1 MAKFTQYKK
10 KDGKSYWMFDAYL
23 GKDPLTGKDRRTTKR
38 GFKTQKE
45 AKLGLAR
52 LELEISKNGLKQNS
66 NLTVEELTK
75 MWLDTYESTVK
86 KSSFSRTKIIV
97 DKHLMPK
104 FGKLNVQKVTTA
116 YCQEVVNEW
125 SKEMK
130 YQRYKLFV
138 NYLKKIFMLGVN
150 MSVIQNNPVLNVIV
164 PKQKESGDIEKKVKY
179 YTKTELE
186 IFLDVILEEKNEF
199 FRLRDYTLFR
209 LLAFSGCRIGE
220 ILALDWSDLDFKT
233 NEISITKTVTKGEE
247 YYISES
253 PKNSASRRKIIL
265 DDKTIVQLKRWK
277 LMQSKWLLTNGFNK
291 SNFIFTNDKNNFTIN
306 AAVTERYIIYR
317 DRAYLHNIGL
327 HGFRHTHASL
337 LFESGASMKEVQERL
352 GHANI
357 KTTMD
362 IYTHVTDSKKAETT
376 EKLINYVDF

>member
-52 LELEISKNGLKQNS
+52 LELEISRNGLQQNN
-66 NLTVEELTK
+66 NLTVDELTK
-75 MWLDTYESTVK
+75 MWLDTYETTVK

-150 MSVIQNNPVLNVIV
+150 MSVIHSNPVLNVIV

-233 NEISITKTVTKGEE
+233 NEISITKTVTKGEK

-277 LMQSKWLLTNGFNK
+277 LMQSKWLLTSGFNK

-362 IYTHVTDSKKAETT
+362 IYTHVTDSKKVETT
-376 EKLINYVDF
+376 EKLVNYVSF

>member
-52 LELEISKNGLKQNS
+52 LELEISKNGLKQNN
-66 NLTVEELTK
+66 NLTVDELTK
-75 MWLDTYESTVK
+75 MWLDTYETTVK

-150 MSVIQNNPVLNVIV
+150 MSVIHNNPVLNVIV

-186 IFLDVILEEKNEF
+186 IFLDVILEEENEF

-233 NEISITKTVTKGEE
+233 NEISITKTVTKGEK

-376 EKLINYVDF
+376 EKLVNYVNF

>member
-66 NLTVEELTK
+66 NLTVDELTK
-75 MWLDTYESTVK
+75 MWLDTYETTVK

-150 MSVIQNNPVLNVIV
+150 MSVIHNNPVLNVIV

-186 IFLDVILEEKNEF
+186 IFLDVILEEENEF

-233 NEISITKTVTKGEE
+233 NEISITKTVTKGEK

-376 EKLINYVDF
+376 EKLVNYVNF

>member
-52 LELEISKNGLKQNS
+52 LELEISRNGLQQNN
-66 NLTVEELTK
+66 NLTVDELTK
-75 MWLDTYESTVK
+75 MWLDTYETTVK

-150 MSVIQNNPVLNVIV
+150 MSVIHNNPVLNVIV

-186 IFLDVILEEKNEF
+186 IFLDVILEEENEF

-233 NEISITKTVTKGEE
+233 NEISITKTVTKGEK

-376 EKLINYVDF
+376 EKLVNYVNF

>member
-75 MWLDTYESTVK
+75 MWLDTYETTVK

-150 MSVIQNNPVLNVIV
+150 MSVIHNNPVLNVIV

-186 IFLDVILEEKNEF
+186 IFLDVILEEENEF

-376 EKLINYVDF
+376 EKLVNYVNF

>member
-10 KDGKSYWMFDAYL
+10 KDGKNYWMFDAYL

-52 LELEISKNGLKQNS
+52 LELEISRNGLQQNN
-66 NLTVEELTK
+66 NLTVDELTK
-75 MWLDTYESTVK
+75 MWLDTYETTVK

-150 MSVIQNNPVLNVIV
+150 MSVIHNNPVLNVIV

-186 IFLDVILEEKNEF
+186 IFLDVILEEENEF

-233 NEISITKTVTKGEE
+233 NEISITKTVTKGEK

-376 EKLINYVDF
+376 EKLVNYVNF